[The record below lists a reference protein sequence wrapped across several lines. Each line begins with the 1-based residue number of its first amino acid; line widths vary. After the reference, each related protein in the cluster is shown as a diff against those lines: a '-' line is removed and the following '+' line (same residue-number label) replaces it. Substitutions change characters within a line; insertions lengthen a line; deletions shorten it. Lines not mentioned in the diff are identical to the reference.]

1 VTDSPDIPPTA
12 GDGGPAPRALV
23 TGGLRGIGL
32 ATCRAL
38 LAAGYEVTA
47 ASRSSADA
55 TAAAAAVDHAR
66 FHPTTLDVR
75 DEAAVAALVGS
86 LADGGRLTAAV
97 AAHGVYPD
105 TLASLDT
112 ATGAFRDVLEI
123 NLIGAFVVAR
133 EAARA
138 MRPAGG
144 GAIVLL
150 GSANGL
156 GAEPGQAAYN
166 VSKAGIHSLAQSL
179 GVELGRDGIRV
190 VAVAPGWVRTAMTEA
205 YITPELASGASR
217 YNAQARI
224 AEPEEVAALIAW
236 LCSPAASYL
245 TGCTIPVDGGQMAEA
260 PGPWS

>member
-1 VTDSPDIPPTA
+1 VTDADPGA
-12 GDGGPAPRALV
+12 APHALV

-38 LAAGYEVTA
+38 LAAGHDVTA
-47 ASRSSADA
+47 VSRSA
-55 TAAAAAVDHAR
+55 TDAAAAAASVADAR
-66 FHPTTLDVR
+66 FHAVPLDVR
-75 DEAAVAALVGS
+75 DERAVADLV
-86 LADGGRLTAAV
+86 AEVAAGGRLTAVV
-97 AAHGVYPD
+97 AAHGVYPATRAAVD
-105 TLASLDT
+105 TPT
-112 ATGAFRDVLEI
+112 AAWREVLEVNLVGAFI
-123 NLIGAFVVAR
+123 VAR
-133 EAARA
+133 EAARL
-138 MRPAGG
+138 MRTTGG
-144 GAIVLL
+144 GAIVLV

-156 GAEPGQAAYN
+156 GAEPGQSAYN

-179 GVELGRDGIRV
+179 GVELARDGIRV

-224 AEPEEVAALIAW
+224 AEPAEVAALIAW

-260 PGPWS
+260 PGPWT

>member
-1 VTDSPDIPPTA
+1 VTD
-12 GDGGPAPRALV
+12 PASAPSRALV

-38 LAAGYEVTA
+38 LDAGYDVTA
-47 ASRSSADA
+47 VSRSASD
-55 TAAAAAVDHAR
+55 AAAATASVADAR
-66 FHPTTLDVR
+66 FHAVPLDVR
-75 DEAAVAALVGS
+75 DEGAVAGLVDE
-86 LADGGRLTAAV
+86 LATGGRLTAAV

-105 TLASLDT
+105 ARPAVDT
-112 ATGAFRDVLEI
+112 STDAWREVLEI
-123 NLIGAFVVAR
+123 NLVGAFVVAR

-138 MRPAGG
+138 MRAGGG
-144 GAIVLL
+144 GAIVLV

-156 GAEPGQAAYN
+156 GAEPGQSAYN

-205 YITPELASGASR
+205 SITPDLTSGATR
-217 YNAQARI
+217 YNAQARV
-224 AEPEEVAALIAW
+224 AGPEEVAALIAW

-260 PGPWS
+260 PGPWT